1 MLRFL
6 TLNNACQSNYLMAF
20 HKPFGQV
27 VKICFNF
34 NKSLKLQAPKRF
46 QRCGMKGVLCIL
58 LIVTMKISLAQG
70 YSEIDWRAQSID
82 ASTPDSLAKL
92 LTAPYTKEV
101 HKARAIFSWIAQHIS
116 YNTFI
121 FGGNKRYASSKY
133 ITEPD
138 DTSLVWKSAVEM
150 TAIKVL
156 KKRTAVCDGYS
167 KLFKTLCD
175 YAGLRSEIIS
185 GYARGYMQGENKF
198 RANHNWNAVMIDS
211 VWKLVDVTWACGHIN
226 YANEFVQRLD
236 DTYFLM
242 PPYQFIRDHYPED
255 LQWTLM
261 DNPPAMG
268 EFKRMPF
275 KCKSFIKYSIQSFS
289 PSKGIMETAV
299 GDTVQIEI
307 VVRNAKKDRSI
318 SPDPF
323 FDSAIIE
330 RSPSSVFLSASDTLG
345 NRFVYTYIVQS
356 SSVEWLNIVYNT
368 DVIMRY
374 RLNIKKDVAAK
385 LE

>member
-1 MLRFL
+1 M
-6 TLNNACQSNYLMAF
+6 
-20 HKPFGQV
+20 V
-27 VKICFNF
+27 V
-34 NKSLKLQAPKRF
+34 
-46 QRCGMKGVLCIL
+46 
-58 LIVTMKISLAQG
+58 MKISFAQS
-70 YSEIDWRAQSID
+70 YSDIDWRVQSID
-82 ASTPDSLAKL
+82 APTPDSLAKL
-92 LTAPYTKEV
+92 LTAPYTKEAY
-101 HKARAIFSWIAQHIS
+101 KARAIFSWIAQHIS

-121 FGGNKRYASSKY
+121 FGGSTKYVSKY
-133 ITEPD
+133 AVEPD
-138 DTSLVWKSAVEM
+138 DTSIVWKSADEM

-175 YAGLRSEIIS
+175 YAGVQSEIIT

-198 RANHNWNAVMIDS
+198 RSNHNWNAVMIDS
-211 VWKLVDVTWACGHIN
+211 VWSLVDVTWASGHIN

-236 DTYFLM
+236 DTYFLT
-242 PPYQFIRDHYPED
+242 PPHQFIQDHYPDD

-261 DNPPAMG
+261 DNPPTIA

-275 KCKSFIKYSIQSFS
+275 RSKSFVKYGIHSFS

-299 GDTVQIEI
+299 GDTVQIEL
-307 VVRNAKKDRSI
+307 VVKDPKRNKSI

-323 FDSAIIE
+323 FDSTTIE
-330 RSPSSVFLSASDTLG
+330 RSPSSVFLSASDTVG
-345 NRFVYTYIVQS
+345 NKFVYTYIVQS
-356 SSVEWLNIVYNT
+356 PFIEWLNIVYNK

-374 RLNIKKDVAAK
+374 KLAIRKEVAAK